1 MTLDHCDD
9 SLGSQTGMNQNMN
22 SVVLVEDDLIL
33 STVISEYLTAHG
45 FRVRAVGSGRT
56 AMEMVLQEPPAI
68 VVLDVNLPDI
78 DGFSVCLGL
87 REHYNGAIVIIT
99 ARATDGDEIL
109 GLDCGADDYIVKP
122 VRPAVLLARLRSHV
136 RQKLDQSISDEEIRV
151 GNLRVFPLRR
161 SCRVGTQPLPL
172 SSGEFDLLMYFVK
185 RAGQPISRE
194 ELHLA
199 VISEPWTPKDRN
211 IDLRISRLRQ
221 KLGNPDEIGLQIR
234 SVRNVGY
241 TLVQET

>member
-1 MTLDHCDD
+1 
-9 SLGSQTGMNQNMN
+9 MN

-33 STVISEYLTAHG
+33 SSVISEYLTTHG
-45 FRVRAVGSGRT
+45 FRVRTVSSGRL
-56 AMEMVLQEPPAI
+56 AIEMVLQEPPAI
-68 VVLDVNLPDI
+68 VLLDVNLPDI
-78 DGFSVCLGL
+78 DGFSVCLRL
-87 REHYNGAIVIIT
+87 RQHYNGAIMIIT

-122 VRPAVLLARLRSHV
+122 VRPAVLLARLRSHI
-136 RQKLDQSISDEEIRV
+136 RQKLDHSINDEEIRV

-161 SCRVGTQPLPL
+161 ACRIGMQPLPL
-172 SSGEFDLLMYFVK
+172 SSGEFDLLMQFVN

-194 ELHLA
+194 ELHMA
-199 VISEPWTPKDRN
+199 VISEPWSPKDRN

-221 KLGNPDEIGLQIR
+221 KVCSSGESGLQIL

>member
-1 MTLDHCDD
+1 
-9 SLGSQTGMNQNMN
+9 
-22 SVVLVEDDLIL
+22 
-33 STVISEYLTAHG
+33 
-45 FRVRAVGSGRT
+45 
-56 AMEMVLQEPPAI
+56 
-68 VVLDVNLPDI
+68 
-78 DGFSVCLGL
+78 
-87 REHYNGAIVIIT
+87 
-99 ARATDGDEIL
+99 
-109 GLDCGADDYIVKP
+109 
-122 VRPAVLLARLRSHV
+122 
-136 RQKLDQSISDEEIRV
+136 
-151 GNLRVFPLRR
+151 
-161 SCRVGTQPLPL
+161 VGTQPLPL

-199 VISEPWTPKDRN
+199 VIPEPWTPKDRN